1 MKLPVIP
8 LVVAATLIGI
18 VVYLFNSVSSGRLKF
33 GEARLEKIADLMGT
47 ETEVAVAPDGARLVA
62 VASGDLWLFNI
73 ADGTRQR
80 ITETPESESFPAWAP
95 DGKRV
100 TFTRGNNIFSASGNN
115 FSSSQL
121 LKEDATSLSWSAT
134 GRQAFVRNRTLW
146 ITDAAGLH
154 ERPLVEPDAN
164 PEVTVLLPRF
174 SPDSTQVSY
183 IKTTFGWRG
192 EVWVADAT
200 TGAVRA
206 LAADRLAENPIDTGW
221 LANGS
226 QLVYLTNRSG
236 AYALWVVDFDANTL
250 LPLTGPLNGV
260 LLDRI
265 GFAISGDRIFLPRHA
280 VNSDIAISDGTVIA
294 KTPETE
300 FEPAASPDG
309 RLVAYTIQRAN
320 KHEIWTADI
329 KGENPTFRTL
339 GTQPRFSP
347 NSFEIVYTHTELE
360 GLVDLRKIDIRDGSS
375 EAVTDSTE
383 IDFQPDWSP
392 DGRSIAFASDQD
404 GTMAIWSTPATGG
417 KRLGLTDNGYY
428 PRFSADSR
436 SLLYWSRGALW
447 TMDTDGGNA
456 RNVRDGFMAP
466 TPAAWVKGIPKTYL
480 DPEVHNGAA
489 ILPTFDVLPDGRLVT
504 ATIAS
509 QDTAIWTVNLTYVE
523 R

>member
-1 MKLPVIP
+1 MKIPVIP
-8 LVVAATLIGI
+8 LVVAATLIGL
-18 VVYLFNSVSSGRLKF
+18 VVYLFNSVSSGRLTF
-33 GEARLEKIADLMGT
+33 GEARLEKIADFMGT

-73 ADGTRQR
+73 ADGTRHR
-80 ITETPESESFPAWAP
+80 ITETTESESFPAWAP

-100 TFTRGNNIFSASGNN
+100 TFTRGNNIFAASGNN

-121 LKEDATSLSWSAT
+121 LKEDATSLSWSPT
-134 GRQAFVRNRTLW
+134 GRQTFVRNRTLW

-154 ERPLVEPDAN
+154 ERPLIEPDPN
-164 PEVTVLLPRF
+164 PEVTVVLPRF
-174 SPDSTQVSY
+174 SPDSTQVSF
-183 IKTTFGWRG
+183 IKTTLGWRG

-200 TGAVRA
+200 TGALRA
-206 LAADRLAENPIDTGW
+206 LAADRLAENPVDTGW

-250 LPLTGPLNGV
+250 LPLTGPLHG
-260 LLDRI
+260 LLQDRI
-265 GFAISGDRIFLPRHA
+265 SLSVSGDRIFLPRHA
-280 VNSDIAISDGTVIA
+280 VNSDIVISDGTAIA
-294 KTPETE
+294 QTPETE

-309 RLVAYTIQRAN
+309 TLVAYTIQRAN
-320 KHEIWTADI
+320 KHEIWTANT

-347 NSFEIVYTHTELE
+347 NGFDIVYTHTEIE
-360 GLVDLRKIDIRDGSS
+360 GRVDLRKIDIRDGSS
-375 EAVTDSTE
+375 ETVTDATE

-392 DGRSIAFASDQD
+392 DGRTLAFASGQG
-404 GTMAIWSTPATGG
+404 GTMAIWNTPATGG
-417 KRLGLTDNGYY
+417 KRLRLTDNGYY

-436 SLLYWSRGALW
+436 ALLYWSKGALW
-447 TMDTDGGNA
+447 TMDADGGNA
-456 RNVRDGFMAP
+456 RNVRDGLTAP
-466 TPAAWVKGIPKTYL
+466 TPGAWVKGIARTYL
-480 DPEVHNGAA
+480 DPEVNNGKA
-489 ILPTFDVLPDGRLVT
+489 ILPTFDVLPDGRVVT